1 MQAMFLGPLSAIEA
15 GKLSE
20 RMLKFLMLKL
30 VFIAAVS
37 GPDMPE
43 IAVWVSWWVAAIP
56 KLQQSVHFY
65 PPQGKL
71 SP

>member
-1 MQAMFLGPLSAIEA
+1 MQALFLGPLSAIEA

-37 GPDMPE
+37 GPGMPAMSWRISSKGRPE
-43 IAVWVSWWVAAIP
+43 EDIASRLFA
-56 KLQQSVHFY
+56 KF
-65 PPQGKL
+65 
-71 SP
+71 

>member
-1 MQAMFLGPLSAIEA
+1 MFLGPLSAIEA

-43 IAVWVSWWVAAIP
+43 IAMWVSWWVAAIAM
-56 KLQQSVHFY
+56 LQQSVTLY
-65 PPQGKL
+65 PPQRKSFSAG
-71 SP
+71 

>member
-1 MQAMFLGPLSAIEA
+1 LGPLSAIEA

-37 GPDMPE
+37 GPGMPDV
-43 IAVWVSWWVAAIP
+43 ALWVTWCV
-56 KLQQSVHFY
+56 
-65 PPQGKL
+65 L
-71 SP
+71 SPL